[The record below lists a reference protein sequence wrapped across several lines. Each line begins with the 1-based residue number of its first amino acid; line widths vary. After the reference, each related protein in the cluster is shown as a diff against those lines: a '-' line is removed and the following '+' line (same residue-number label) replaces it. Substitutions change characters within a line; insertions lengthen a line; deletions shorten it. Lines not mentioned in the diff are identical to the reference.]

1 MSSFSDRVTSGFK
14 NMTASF
20 RKKHLYTN
28 PKQIDEMDEADIIE
42 IDPSEVDR
50 TIDKNTEEFRKM
62 TPRKRDL
69 LTNLLSVKRME
80 KGLTSR
86 EKGSTSDARR
96 EKFLE
101 TRKKQIR
108 GNNAEVD
115 ALIKQTTD
123 EMVPEMVAKRRAE
136 ILKNY
141 NDTEMWKRVKN
152 VGLKETDVFKPKRF
166 LSPEETKLAKLI
178 DELNKKGGIKHT
190 RKGMRRKSRKSTR
203 RRHGGKSRNSK
214 RRFARKSRK

>member
-1 MSSFSDRVTSGFK
+1 MSSFLTSGFK
-14 NMTASF
+14 NMTSSF

-28 PKQIDEMDEADIIE
+28 PKQIQEMEEEDIIN
-42 IDPSEVDR
+42 IDPSTVDR

-86 EKGSTSDARR
+86 ERGLTSDARR
-96 EKFLE
+96 EKYLE

-123 EMVPEMVAKRRAE
+123 EMAPGIAAAHRAE
-136 ILKNY
+136 LLENY
-141 NDTEMWKRVKN
+141 NDTEMWKRAKN
-152 VGLKETDVFKPKRF
+152 LGFKDADVFKPKSF
-166 LSPEETKLAKLI
+166 LSPEETRLAKLM
-178 DELNKKGGIKHT
+178 DDLDKKGGIKHT
-190 RKGMRRKSRKSTR
+190 RKGMRSKSRKSTR
-203 RRHGGKSRNSK
+203 RRHGGKSRKPK

>member
-136 ILKNY
+136 LLKNY

-203 RRHGGKSRNSK
+203 RRHGGKSRKPK

>member
-1 MSSFSDRVTSGFK
+1 MSSFLTSGFK
-14 NMTASF
+14 NMTSVF
-20 RKKHLYTN
+20 RKKHKYTN
-28 PKQIDEMDEADIIE
+28 PTQIENMEEEEIIA
-42 IDPSEVDR
+42 IDPATVDR
-50 TIDKNTEEFRKM
+50 TIDKNTSEIRKL
-62 TPRKRDL
+62 TPRKREL
-69 LTNLLSVKRME
+69 LTNLLSVKRVE
-80 KGLTSR
+80 KGLTPR
-86 EKGSTSDARR
+86 ERGLTSDVRR

-101 TRKKQIR
+101 TRKKLIR

-115 ALIKQTTD
+115 ALIKQTAD
-123 EMVPEMVAKRRAE
+123 EMAPEIAASDKAELLENYKATTDWQRAKRLGIKDA
-136 ILKNY
+136 
-141 NDTEMWKRVKN
+141 
-152 VGLKETDVFKPKRF
+152 DVFKPKRF